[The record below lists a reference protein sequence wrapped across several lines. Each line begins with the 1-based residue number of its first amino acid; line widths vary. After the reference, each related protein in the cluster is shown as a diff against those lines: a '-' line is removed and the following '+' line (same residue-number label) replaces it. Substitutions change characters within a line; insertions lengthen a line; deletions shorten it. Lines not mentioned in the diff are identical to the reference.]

1 MTLTFVAY
9 GQPQPKGSSRAFV
22 PKGWKRPIITSANPK
37 AKGWQQ
43 LVAEAASAAIRR
55 VRTFQ
60 LLDGPVLISA
70 TFYMPRPK
78 SIRDKSVP
86 HLKKPDTDKLLRSTV
101 DALSKVVWR
110 DDSQVVEMR
119 AKKFYARPGESPRAE
134 VTVTQLQPEQLEF
147 V

>member
-9 GQPQPKGSSRAFV
+9 GVPQPKGSSRAFV

-55 VRTFQ
+55 TKVFQ
-60 LLDGPVLISA
+60 VLDGPVLLTA
-70 TFYMPRPK
+70 TFYLPRPK

-86 HLKKPDTDKLLRSTV
+86 HLTKPDTDKLLRSTA

-110 DDSQVVEMR
+110 DDAQVIEMR

-134 VTVTQLQPEQLEF
+134 VSVTHLQPTQLEF